1 MAAQRMEEFPPAL
14 ARAIGR
20 RMGMLMAAA
29 GIETNREL
37 GTLIGVSES
46 QVGRWRK
53 GLSVT
58 WALAPKVTKGVKGR
72 GDIGTNGEKIRAFLE
87 LQSDE
92 FPWAD
97 DAVTSGN
104 GDSILYST
112 QPPSDLRFR
121 AFAVA
126 NL

>member
-1 MAAQRMEEFPPAL
+1 MAAQRMEEFPPDV

-37 GTLIGVSES
+37 GVNIGVSES

-53 GLSVT
+53 GLNVT
-58 WALAPKVTKGVKGR
+58 WAVAPKVTKGVKGR
-72 GDIGTNGEKIRAFLE
+72 CDISTDGGKIRAFLE

-92 FPWAD
+92 FPWGDA
-97 DAVTSGN
+97 AVTAASGE
-104 GDSILYST
+104 SILYST
-112 QPPSDLRFR
+112 KPPSDQGFR
-121 AFAVA
+121 ALALA
-126 NL
+126 